1 MLNILHTENEQEEFD
16 FFTKLETEEAQ
27 IFLYSY
33 SEEFKDKI
41 NDNPAI
47 EK

>member
-1 MLNILHTENEQEEFD
+1 MHTENEQEEFD

-27 IFLYSY
+27 KFVNSY

-41 NDNPAI
+41 NDNPSI
-47 EK
+47 KK